1 MHEQWSAAQAA
12 NAKLEEECAALKAE
26 VKGWEE
32 REQRRREQR
41 RREQQLELQE
51 RQRQQQQ
58 EATNPFSPVS
68 PGELL
73 EESRAQCAAAEAR
86 AAALDAKLAAEAAAG
101 AKARGELATARRAL
115 EAEREATA
123 VLLGER
129 NSFRQRADSLAR
141 ELGRVAARSLSHSHS
156 RSQAGTAASAQQP
169 QQQHVAVPRTFDEA
183 AAQLAAARAEAER
196 LREELE
202 EVKAL
207 TLGPTAASSFAPAP
221 DTALQQTGA
230 VAGAAGADDI
240 AAGGR
245 APSLRA
251 MAAGAAGALR
261 RKSSG
266 GSGLALFRLGSREEE
281 RERSDGSTT
290 AAAPSLLRRERS
302 GSSGFGVEAYAREAE
317 MQRLLRSLTESVQ
330 EKETALG
337 LQRDRLRRLEALA
350 QEQGVRLP
358 EGWEVEGGEE
368 KEGGCTTLD
377 GGAGET
383 ETPRTVD
390 V

>member
-1 MHEQWSAAQAA
+1 M
-12 NAKLEEECAALKAE
+12 
-26 VKGWEE
+26 WEE

-51 RQRQQQQ
+51 RQRQQQL

-73 EESRAQCAAAEAR
+73 EESRAQCKAAEAR
-86 AAALDAKLAAEAAAG
+86 AAALEARAEAEAAAG
-101 AKARGELATARRAL
+101 AAAREELGAARQAL
-115 EAEREATA
+115 AAEREHTA

-141 ELGRVAARSLSHSHS
+141 ELGRVATRSLSLSLSH
-156 RSQAGTAASAQQP
+156 AGADAGAGSQQP
-169 QQQHVAVPRTFDEA
+169 QQQTAPLPPPSAVPRTFDEA
-183 AAQLAAARAEAER
+183 ATQLAAARAEAQR

-207 TLGPTAASSFAPAP
+207 GAVASFGGAPAP
-221 DTALQQTGA
+221 DAAPHPQPQT
-230 VAGAAGADDI
+230 VAGVDI
-240 AAGGR
+240 SNGGGGGGGR
-245 APSLRA
+245 PPSLRA

-266 GSGLALFRLGSREEE
+266 GGGGSGLALFRLGSRDEE
-281 RERSDGSTT
+281 RSSDGSTAT

-302 GSSGFGVEAYAREAE
+302 GSGFGGGEGYVREAE
-317 MQRLLRSLTESVQ
+317 MQRLLRSLTQSVQ

-350 QEQGVRLP
+350 REQGVRFP
-358 EGWEVEGGEE
+358 EGWEEEEQGEREGL
-368 KEGGCTTLD
+368 TA
-377 GGAGET
+377 GASGDD
-383 ETPRTVD
+383 TPRTVD